1 MGVSPV
7 RTFAAASSKWA
18 ASGVVGENLMDQ
30 SFSKKDWR
38 GELKTK
44 VPILEGSMG
53 RRRVVRGFGACGCC
67 CAEGDFMDEAIVL
80 GVRC

>member
-1 MGVSPV
+1 
-7 RTFAAASSKWA
+7 
-18 ASGVVGENLMDQ
+18 MDQ

-38 GELKTK
+38 AELKTK

-53 RRRVVRGFGACGCC
+53 RRRVVRGFGACCCCC
-67 CAEGDFMDEAIVL
+67 CAEGDFMGEAIVL